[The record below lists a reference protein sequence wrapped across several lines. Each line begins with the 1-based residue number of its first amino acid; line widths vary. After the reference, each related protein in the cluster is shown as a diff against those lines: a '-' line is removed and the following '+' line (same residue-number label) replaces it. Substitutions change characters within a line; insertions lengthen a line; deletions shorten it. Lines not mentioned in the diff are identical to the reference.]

1 MKDILKIGVISVI
14 IALCVKP
21 LISEFGVPKRVLNI
35 FGVKTLINGDTI
47 HVRGAGNYHYN
58 SLITTKRIISQVYNV
73 PVIIDEPISLTEE
86 FYTDGLINGS
96 DVLEEFDTDENT
108 VLVTSNKLYSD
119 KNNSEV
125 AGKGKMFNNIVIVT
139 EDKYNFFKSV
149 LIHETSHCMGLSHCD
164 DESCIMESS
173 LNKNNP
179 STTFCE
185 KCRKKL
191 DY

>member
-1 MKDILKIGVISVI
+1 MKDILKIGVTSVI
-14 IALCVKP
+14 IALCVKS
-21 LISEFGVPKRVLNI
+21 LISEFGIPKRVLNI
-35 FGVKTLINGDTI
+35 FGVNTLINGDTI
-47 HVRGAGNYHYN
+47 HVRGVGNYHYN

-73 PVIIDEPISLTEE
+73 PVIIDEPITLTEE

-96 DVLEEFDTDENT
+96 DVLNEFDTDENT
-108 VLVTSNKLYSD
+108 VLITSNKLHSD
-119 KNNSEV
+119 KNDSEV

-139 EDKYNFFKSV
+139 EDKYDFFKSV
-149 LIHETSHCMGLSHCD
+149 LIHETSHCEGLSHCD

-173 LNKNNP
+173 LSKNNP
-179 STTFCE
+179 SKTFCE